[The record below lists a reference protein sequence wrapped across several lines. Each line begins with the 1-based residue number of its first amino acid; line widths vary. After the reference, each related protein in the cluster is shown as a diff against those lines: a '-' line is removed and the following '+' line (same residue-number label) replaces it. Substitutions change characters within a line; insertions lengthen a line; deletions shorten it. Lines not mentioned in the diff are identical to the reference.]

1 MLRTFSLSWK
11 FWNTYMVNRIIYMIF
26 SMPILRN
33 INGNWYSKKIVIGF
47 ANVIRALREL
57 LRMFY
62 VKFFYILSLI
72 TVCRMFQSNQVEVFL
87 HMIVFLTV
95 IGAFLNTYMFNI
107 EKEKYYALMVM
118 HMKSC
123 DYVKSNYYYNL
134 VKLIGGL
141 GLVLAIL
148 GGRIDLPFYLVFV
161 IPFFVGAL
169 KVMVAYLHIRKY
181 QLTGVVRAE
190 NNQGVGGWFV
200 VGVMFLVGCILLYFK
215 IVVSLKLFMVLFSGA
230 ILVGLYSLVKI
241 HNFGDYKGM
250 YKEIF
255 ASFDGQV
262 LEDEDGNTRF
272 RKFVARRIE
281 SNGQFQSR
289 KEGYQYYHDLFLER
303 HRRVF
308 LRLVRRQVTLIV
320 GFFSVVIILIFLF
333 PNIKIVVNELLLF
346 TFPYMV
352 FVMYFFNLGGVMTE
366 TMFMNSDYSLLTY
379 RVMRRPKAIISLFK
393 ERLKMVVSYN
403 ARLAFFIGLGLE
415 LLLLLSGGSNN
426 SWNYIIL
433 FGGVMAMSVIFSGH
447 YLVMYYLWQPYN
459 QKSEMKSISYKIV
472 YGVTY
477 LVCFYVSTWRFQTM
491 SFGLLMIIFS
501 IGYILVS
508 LALVR
513 WLAPKTFKIR

>member
-33 INGNWYSKKIVIGF
+33 ITGNWYSKKIVIGF

-200 VGVMFLVGCILLYFK
+200 VGVMFLVGGILLYFK

-250 YKEIF
+250 YL
-255 ASFDGQV
+255 S
-262 LEDEDGNTRF
+262 
-272 RKFVARRIE
+272 
-281 SNGQFQSR
+281 
-289 KEGYQYYHDLFLER
+289 
-303 HRRVF
+303 
-308 LRLVRRQVTLIV
+308 LIH
-320 GFFSVVIILIFLF
+320 I
-333 PNIKIVVNELLLF
+333 
-346 TFPYMV
+346 
-352 FVMYFFNLGGVMTE
+352 
-366 TMFMNSDYSLLTY
+366 
-379 RVMRRPKAIISLFK
+379 
-393 ERLKMVVSYN
+393 
-403 ARLAFFIGLGLE
+403 
-415 LLLLLSGGSNN
+415 
-426 SWNYIIL
+426 
-433 FGGVMAMSVIFSGH
+433 
-447 YLVMYYLWQPYN
+447 
-459 QKSEMKSISYKIV
+459 
-472 YGVTY
+472 
-477 LVCFYVSTWRFQTM
+477 
-491 SFGLLMIIFS
+491 
-501 IGYILVS
+501 
-508 LALVR
+508 
-513 WLAPKTFKIR
+513 